1 MSVLKTEALSV
12 HQLSDILKACFNNP
26 AFQDLKVY
34 GEIYSLKLG
43 KFSYLEI
50 GDQGDK
56 ETSSPILKVAFS
68 TFYGDDYHLED
79 LKIGDVVQVE
89 GSLSY
94 YPHGSSVT
102 LWGRQVELLQ
112 SQLGKNLLAKR
123 KTLEKLEKLGYLN
136 EERKRPIPAYCHK
149 VAILTAATGAA
160 YQDILKTLHGRFPV
174 DSVLY
179 PITVQGEDAAK
190 SILKALLAA
199 QASDADV
206 ILLGRGGG
214 SKSDLSCFDDEK
226 VALAIA
232 TSPIPVITAIGH
244 TIDTAIADRVSD
256 KMAITPTEGAS
267 LINPSLQDIQE
278 RLQAIDEGLTRGLVN
293 ALQSQAL
300 LLESLKKR
308 LEELS
313 PAHKLSQAEAKR
325 EQWVRNLSFSY
336 QTCLARAVND
346 AQKKEDLLVSAFR
359 KVLAVKDSQRQSFVA
374 SLTAYD
380 PSLIVKKGYS
390 LVYSQGKLVRK
401 ASDLKSGETI
411 TLTYPDGRKDA
422 VVKE

>member
-68 TFYGDDYHLED
+68 TFYGDNYHLED
-79 LKIGDVVQVE
+79 LKVGDVVQVE

-149 VAILTAATGAA
+149 VAILTAETGAA
-160 YQDILKTLHGRFPV
+160 YQDILKTLHERFPV

-179 PITVQGEDAAK
+179 PITVQGDDAAK

-199 QASDADV
+199 QASDSDV

-226 VALAIA
+226 VAMAIA

-267 LINPSLQDIQE
+267 LINPSLMDIRQ
-278 RLQAIDEGLTRGLVN
+278 RLLTIEDGLTRGLEN
-293 ALQSQAL
+293 AIQSQAL
-300 LLESLKKR
+300 LLESLRKR

-325 EQWVRNLSFSY
+325 AQFVSNLTFSY
-336 QTCLARAVND
+336 QTRLSQALNQAEK
-346 AQKKEDLLVSAFR
+346 QQDLLASAFR
-359 KVLAVKDSQRQSFVA
+359 KVLLTKDSQRQALVA
-374 SLTAYD
+374 SLNAYD
-380 PSLIVKKGYS
+380 PSLLVKKGYS
-390 LVYSQGKLVRK
+390 LVYCQGKLIRK
-401 ASDLKSGETI
+401 ASDLKAGDSI